1 MRFCSRSSP
10 QKGESEPMRRI
21 SLLSALCL
29 LCLCSL
35 AGAQALPQSSPQSSP
50 QLSIDPFSQSAP
62 QASPLTNP
70 ALTPDAAFLFSLDEK
85 FARDTAQGGG
95 AAFAKW
101 FTPDAVMLSNGKAP
115 VIGQAAIAAS
125 ANWTPAQYQL
135 TWTPEGARMGPGG
148 DTGFTWGR
156 YEGRSKDR
164 DGTPILTT
172 GRYMTVWEK
181 QPDGSWK
188 VELDASNQ
196 APPQKEDCCKL
207 P

>member
-1 MRFCSRSSP
+1 
-10 QKGESEPMRRI
+10 MRRVVM
-21 SLLSALCL
+21 LAV
-29 LCLCSL
+29 LCSL
-35 AGAQALPQSSPQSSP
+35 AACPLARAQL
-50 QLSIDPFSQSAP
+50 QLDPFAKPSP

-70 ALTPDAAFLFSLDEK
+70 ALTPDVEFLFNLDAQ

-101 FTPDAVMLSNGKAP
+101 FAPDAVTLSNGKAA
-115 VIGQAAIAAS
+115 VIGQAAIAAA

-135 TWTPEGARMGPGG
+135 TWTPDGARMSPDG
-148 DTGFTWGR
+148 DMGFTWGH

-172 GRYMTVWEK
+172 GRYMTVWKK
-181 QPDGSWK
+181 QPDGKWK

-196 APPQKEDCCKL
+196 APPKKKDCCKL